1 MRTRLQRLAAAVIV
15 VTAIVAAAHTA
26 DARPDKVCHGP
37 KCVATNTIDSGGR
50 SFG

>member
-26 DARPDKVCHGP
+26 DAKPSHSTKGHNSVT
-37 KCVATNTIDSGGR
+37 TNTIDSGGR